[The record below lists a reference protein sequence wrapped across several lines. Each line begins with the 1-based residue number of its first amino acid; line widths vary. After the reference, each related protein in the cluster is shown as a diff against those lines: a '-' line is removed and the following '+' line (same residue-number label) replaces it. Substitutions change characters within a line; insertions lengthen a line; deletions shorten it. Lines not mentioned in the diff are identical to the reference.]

1 MFAPR
6 TRVERA
12 EVVLQMMDQ
21 ERTEKELQEVF
32 VEVQRSYKTLLESA
46 FELQKQTL
54 ETAQSLVEGSLE
66 ANTRNTQATL
76 ASLAEQARS
85 QQEALQTLLHKSTEA
100 FRKVMEAPY
109 DHHHKV
115 EEAKVD
121 IEEAKVDIEE
131 ASP

>member
-1 MFAPR
+1 
-6 TRVERA
+6 
-12 EVVLQMMDQ
+12 MMDQ

-46 FELQKQTL
+46 FALQKQTL
-54 ETAQSLVEGSLE
+54 ETAQSLFEGSLE

-76 ASLAEQARS
+76 ASLADQARS

-100 FRKVMEAPY
+100 FRKVMKAPY
-109 DHHHKV
+109 AHHHKV

-121 IEEAKVDIEE
+121 LEEAKVDVEE
-131 ASP
+131 ASL